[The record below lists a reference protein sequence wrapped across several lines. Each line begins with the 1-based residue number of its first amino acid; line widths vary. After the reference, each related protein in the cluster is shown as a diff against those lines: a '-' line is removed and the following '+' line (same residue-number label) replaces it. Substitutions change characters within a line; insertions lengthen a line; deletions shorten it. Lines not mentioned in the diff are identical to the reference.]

1 MSETLEQKVARLNR
15 YNRYN
20 RHDGARNTRFFERLW
35 TPLQAEIKQAG
46 LELVYKEKAKRYIL
60 QEREAS
66 SLDFLNF
73 KGW

>member
-15 YNRYN
+15 YH
-20 RHDGARNTRFFERLW
+20 RHDDARNTRFFERLW
-35 TPLQAEIKQAG
+35 TPLQAEIKAHG

-66 SLDFLNF
+66 SLDFLNL